1 MKLNIPISKKAY
13 VKINTVLIGIVI
25 ALCAGLAF
33 LSSCILMQ
41 TVESNG
47 YVLCITISVLLLLAL
62 GLTAFAIRIA
72 SRKPSEEIHALL
84 KRLKNEGAFTH
95 HSSGEISDIVAVLD
109 EMMGEIHD
117 LLQSVQFK
125 AQAIDRDVETLTKG
139 IHQVAAD
146 QTNLF
151 SLSAAIESVRSHQDG
166 FSVISNEILSLVE
179 RTGHLTENVRNMAK
193 QLRTGINEIIVELE
207 HVLRRVD
214 PNRPDVKQ
222 IIVHAEKS
230 DQDRPA

>member
-1 MKLNIPISKKAY
+1 MKLNMPISKKAY

-33 LSSCILMQ
+33 LSSGLLMQ

-47 YVLCITISVLLLLAL
+47 YVLCITIFVLLLLAL
-62 GLTAFAIRIA
+62 GLTALTIRIA
-72 SRKPSEEIHALL
+72 SRKPSEEIHTLL
-84 KRLKNEGAFTH
+84 KRLKDEGAFTH
-95 HSSGEISDIVAVLD
+95 HSSGEISDIVVALD

-117 LLQSVQFK
+117 LLQSVQIK